1 MAPASAPGV
10 DSYLDLGRS
19 VPTNALV
26 AINLC
31 SETGVLPGALQR
43 YFPHRQSRSYL
54 KSTFPEWP
62 IMRDIRPRTITAAG
76 YFYGLAF
83 ITGQCC
89 E

>member
-43 YFPHRQSRSYL
+43 YSPHRRQSRSYL

-62 IMRDIRPRTITAAG
+62 IMRDIRA
-76 YFYGLAF
+76 
-83 ITGQCC
+83 QN
-89 E
+89 